1 MMGMAILMVV
11 VVGVVFM
18 WGMQKLQ
25 GVMKDLVHAM
35 TFMRNFCHQHRQH
48 QQQEEQEEAGPL
60 THRDLG
66 CAFSFAMYRNYKYRR
81 PLHGLTSREFPS
93 LHAADECHDGL
104 WWQDMR
110 LSPDS
115 LSAWMWQPAEGRI
128 VRRRRSPEEQS
139 FMRYWTWIGHRSSL
153 TRLVLYGH
161 IACGCDD
168 SDKGHTRHQSSGR
181 ELGIGFRRE

>member
-1 MMGMAILMVV
+1 MMGMAILIVA
-11 VVGVVFM
+11 VGVVFM

-35 TFMRNFCHQHRQH
+35 TFMRNFRHQH
-48 QQQEEQEEAGPL
+48 QQQEQEEEEAGPL
-60 THRDLG
+60 THCDLG

-115 LSAWMWQPAEGRI
+115 LSHWMWQPAEGRI
-128 VRRRRSPEEQS
+128 VKRRRRRRNPEES
-139 FMRYWTWIGHRSSL
+139 PRAELYEILDMDRSSL
-153 TRLVLYGH
+153 VAYPV
-161 IACGCDD
+161 
-168 SDKGHTRHQSSGR
+168 
-181 ELGIGFRRE
+181 GFVWPHCLWV